1 MEQNTI
7 NRIFPTVQFYDYTA
21 IRGRDS
27 LENYHLTFSMK
38 ADNLMAVLA
47 EMKRGRNIAVVFPV
61 NEIPSTNLG
70 LPVIDGDATD
80 YRPAAP
86 TPCVGGLKVKGIK
99 AKPANPGFVHQRH
112 RALLAAKPARFF
124 FVLA

>member
-38 ADNLMAVLA
+38 EDNLMDALA

-61 NEIPSTNLG
+61 NEIHSTHLG
-70 LPVIDGDATD
+70 LQID
-80 YRPAAP
+80 
-86 TPCVGGLKVKGIK
+86 
-99 AKPANPGFVHQRH
+99 
-112 RALLAAKPARFF
+112 RASCRERVCQYVSIMVVPISFNKQYTQ
-124 FVLA
+124 